1 MSERDSSASPKDHS
15 REKTG
20 VPVLNFLFTW
30 DKQAITHP
38 LFPMPWPSGEL
49 KHTLLV
55 RVPVGAALW
64 GVEVVSEWRLRE
76 MGMAGLLNGRALT
89 DKEKNRRRL
98 RNGSKLPV
106 TPNRYAL
113 AVNR

>member
-1 MSERDSSASPKDHS
+1 MSETAASHRKDHS
-15 REKTG
+15 REKAG

-38 LFPMPWPSGEL
+38 LFPMPCPSGEL
-49 KHTLLV
+49 KHTLLAR

-76 MGMAGLLNGRALT
+76 MGMAGC
-89 DKEKNRRRL
+89 
-98 RNGSKLPV
+98 
-106 TPNRYAL
+106 
-113 AVNR
+113 